1 MLVEGSEFQ
10 YEIGKELV
18 ESQAYIQKD
27 RFEYSWRHI
36 QIERHRHEMNGQL

>member
-10 YEIGKELV
+10 YEIGKGLV

-27 RFEYSWRHI
+27 RFEYAGKIIYRFI
-36 QIERHRHEMNGQL
+36 GE